1 MATKPILV
9 IVGETASGKSALA
22 IELAERLSGEII
34 CADSRTIYK
43 DMDIGTAK
51 PSPADRLRIP
61 HHMLDVVTPDMRF
74 TVVDFKREAD
84 HLIKDIHSRGK
95 LPILVGGSGLYIDAV
110 IYDYQFATPEEFS
123 LRSGVNPRHLAKD
136 ESRAKQD
143 VLRPGVAIV
152 GLQIDRDELRQRV
165 ADRVENMVQAGFVQE
180 VTDVSNKYGWDV
192 PALMAPGYRAFR
204 EYIEGTISIEEAKA
218 KFVKSDMDL
227 AKRQRTWFK
236 RNKSI
241 QWVDNPR
248 KAVAIATTLL
258 SKIQ

>member
-22 IELAERLSGEII
+22 IELAERLDGEII
-34 CADSRTIYK
+34 CADSRTVYK

-51 PSPADRLRIP
+51 PSSADRRRIA
-61 HHMLDVVTPDMRF
+61 HHMLDISTPDKRF
-74 TVVDFKREAD
+74 TVVDFKREAER
-84 HLIKDIHSRGK
+84 LIKDIHSRGK
-95 LPILVGGSGLYIDAV
+95 LPILVGGTGLYIDAV
-110 IYDYQFATPEEFS
+110 IYDYQFTSPEEVN
-123 LRSGVNPRHLAKD
+123 LRSPDNPRHLAKD
-136 ESRAKQD
+136 ENRAKQD
-143 VLRPGVAIV
+143 VLRPGVVII

-165 ADRVENMVQAGFVQE
+165 TDRVENMVQVGFVQE
-180 VTDVSNKYGWDV
+180 VMDVSNKYGWDV
-192 PALMAPGYRAFR
+192 PALLAPGYRAFR
-204 EYIEGTISIEEAKA
+204 EYIEGTISIEEAKTR
-218 KFVKSDMDL
+218 FVKSDMDL